1 MTRLRD
7 HPPAARGHTG
17 FVRGPAALALLL
29 LAVVGVMVW
38 SKAKEQRALPPL
50 TDAAVQPGIAGL
62 RAVSAV
68 CALPRLPASDSPV
81 QQDGG
86 ALPAPFPID
95 QHRLTPR
102 AAFAVQATV
111 LGTERYR
118 FDRGSTV
125 SPVDFALGW
134 GRMADPAVHGSLAIH
149 QSGRWYH
156 YRWGPE
162 GPPIPLPEII
172 RSSSNMHLIPADE
185 AVARTLLRIGA
196 GQRVRLAG
204 WLVDVEGEDGYVWR
218 TSLSR
223 EDSGNGAC
231 EIVYVCEVATLP

>member
-1 MTRLRD
+1 MSA
-7 HPPAARGHTG
+7 PAALSRPQGG
-17 FVRGPAALALLL
+17 VVRGPAALALLL
-29 LAVVGVMVW
+29 LAVAGALVW
-38 SKAKEQRALPPL
+38 SKAKEPRAPSPPASG
-50 TDAAVQPGIAGL
+50 TASPGIAGL
-62 RAVSAV
+62 PAASAV
-68 CALPRLPASDSPV
+68 CALPHLPASDTPV

-118 FDRGSTV
+118 FDRGAAL

-134 GRMADPAVHGSLAIH
+134 GRMADPAVHGPLAIR

-172 RSSSNMHLIPADE
+172 RSSSNLHLIPADK
-185 AVARTLLRIGA
+185 AVERTLLRIEA

-204 WLVDVEGEDGYVWR
+204 WLVDVDGGDGFVWR

-223 EDSGNGAC
+223 EDSGDGAC

>member
-1 MTRLRD
+1 MSAS
-7 HPPAARGHTG
+7 AALPRPQTG
-17 FVRGPAALALLL
+17 FVRGPAALALVL
-29 LAVVGVMVW
+29 LAVVGAMVW
-38 SKAKEQRALPPL
+38 SKAKEQRALSPMASGAVPPGTGGL
-50 TDAAVQPGIAGL
+50 PAA
-62 RAVSAV
+62 SAL
-68 CALPRLPASDSPV
+68 CALPRLAASAPPV
-81 QQDGG
+81 QRDSG
-86 ALPAPFPID
+86 ALPAPFPIA
-95 QHRLTPR
+95 QHRVTPR
-102 AAFAVQATV
+102 AAFAVQASV

-118 FDRGSTV
+118 FDRGAAL

-134 GRMADPAVHGSLAIH
+134 GRMADPAVHGPLGIR

-185 AVARTLLRIGA
+185 AVERRLLRIAA

-204 WLVDVEGEDGYVWR
+204 WLVDVEGEDGFVWR

-223 EDSGNGAC
+223 EDSGDGAC

>member
-1 MTRLRD
+1 MSA
-7 HPPAARGHTG
+7 PAALSRPQGG

-29 LAVVGVMVW
+29 LAVAGALVW
-38 SKAKEQRALPPL
+38 SKAKEQRAPSPPESG
-50 TDAAVQPGIAGL
+50 TASPGIAGL
-62 RAVSAV
+62 PAASAV
-68 CALPRLPASDSPV
+68 CALPRLPASDAPV
-81 QQDGG
+81 QRDGG

-118 FDRGSTV
+118 FDRGAAL

-134 GRMADPAVHGSLAIH
+134 GRMADPAVHGPLAIR

-172 RSSSNMHLIPADE
+172 RSSSNLHLIPADK
-185 AVARTLLRIGA
+185 AVERALLRIGA

-204 WLVDVEGEDGYVWR
+204 WLVDVDGEDGFVWR

-223 EDSGNGAC
+223 EDSGDGAC